1 MTKTTEQLLEQAVLI
16 RDEQADKKNT
26 ALRVGSLFLDII
38 QKQDED
44 VTALDSSVKDNER
57 KLSELETNKLSISDL
72 AQSTGGS
79 TITPMSQ
86 DATTK
91 ALSGLL
97 PNQRADNTPYIS
109 VTINDGDSGQN
120 WETFNRKLDEIASM
134 SDPMPYNG
142 DIRYFISEGL
152 RVDVTNRIFD
162 SSEGASR
169 RLTQV
174 VTGNVRLDDRLDLAL
189 AGDIDQSFWRIYKE
203 GAWSE
208 WKAVNAGGGSGSVDV
223 VQETGSSTT
232 AVMSQNAVTNE
243 FTKIEE
249 RCDKIED
256 TITDLNDMVVQNK
269 EEADV
274 KLAELDNFY
283 FTTLDVVSIDDGANV
298 SAEEFDEIIRIQDAI
313 KSQKTIISSIGIL
326 ASSVGY
332 RRPLYTV
339 SISYIIGNELRMMT
353 AKTPLSGGGTWSVKS
368 QDLSNLANNGYNVL
382 IHGEYAHGEGVSSK
396 LAYEGS
402 TIPSDVQQV
411 MMEWYMSP
419 DGYSIAYGPGSHVE
433 GQDCLATGDYAHA
446 EGIKTLA
453 ANNGAH
459 AEGTGTNAAG
469 TYAHA
474 EGQSTTAY
482 ATACHAEGGMSVCN
496 GNYGHVEGFRCTVE
510 NTAGHAE
517 GYITY
522 CRANYGHVEGRQT
535 NSIGPCAH
543 AEGYGNKIDRSIT
556 ITSISN
562 VEGYTSYFKA
572 DNISDLKIGACFII
586 DYIPYVVTNIADGN
600 VYVNR
605 WIEFKQQKYDIII
618 MYGAAYGNNAHA
630 EGELG
635 SAIGNNS
642 HVSGASCIAFNNN
655 EVACGH
661 YNYSFW
667 SDDNA
672 KRTLYSIGIGE
683 SDSNRKNAYELKENG
698 DLYIYGVGGYTGKNS
713 SEAKTIQKVITEQQ
727 QGGSGGGIE
736 DAPSDGK
743 TYGRKDGTWNEVE
756 GITELSFDRPH
767 SEIMSYELDSITTPG
782 VYKIK
787 SPNYY
792 CEGYLEVIDVN
803 MADGYERLLKQ
814 ILRISEKGDGGGG
827 LSLTG
832 AVADIPYAYRY
843 RFASSISSWT
853 DWAKPDN
860 SEVNLGELAISN
872 IDEPFPSEFFY
883 MQTPGTY
890 TFSLMNNLGS
900 GTLNIVRVKV
910 NDDRGSRYLVKQIV
924 QVDVSEH
931 NTDAMHVNV
940 NLFYAVRFNIDTG
953 YGTPEWTIW
962 RKTKTPLT

>member
-1 MTKTTEQLLEQAVLI
+1 MAKTFSQLQEAADLIKNETADGANTAERVGGTI
-16 RDEQADKKNT
+16 RDIVDKMQSN
-26 ALRVGSLFLDII
+26 
-38 QKQDED
+38 
-44 VTALDSSVKDNER
+44 NE
-57 KLSELETNKLSISDL
+57 L
-72 AQSTGGS
+72 AQTTGSST
-79 TITPMSQ
+79 TTAMSQ
-86 DATTK
+86 DAVTK
-91 ALSGLL
+91 ILAGLL

-109 VTINDGDSGQN
+109 VAINDGDSGQN

-134 SDPMPYNG
+134 PDPMPYNG

-174 VTGNVRLDDRLDLAL
+174 VTGNVRLDERLDLAL

-203 GAWSE
+203 GAWSK
-208 WKAVNAGGGSGSVDV
+208 WSAVNSGGESDR
-223 VQETGSSTT
+223 
-232 AVMSQNAVTNE
+232 
-243 FTKIEE
+243 I
-249 RCDKIED
+249 
-256 TITDLNDMVVQNK
+256 
-269 EEADV
+269 
-274 KLAELDNFY
+274 Y
-283 FTTLDVVSIDDGANV
+283 FTSLDVTAIDNGATVSL
-298 SAEEFDEIIRIQDAI
+298 DEAGELGNIQLALES
-313 KSQKTIISSIGIL
+313 KKTIISSAGVL
-326 ASSVGY
+326 AASVSY
-332 RRPLYTV
+332 RRPSLIV
-339 SISYIIGNELRMMT
+339 SMSYVIGSELRMLST
-353 AKTPLSGGGTWSVKS
+353 ATPKTGGGTWSVKS

-572 DNISDLKIGACFII
+572 DNISDLKVGACFII
-586 DYIPYVVTNIADGN
+586 DYIPYVVTDIEDGN

-743 TYGRKDGTWNEVE
+743 TYGRKDGEWTT
-756 GITELSFDRPH
+756 TE
-767 SEIMSYELDSITTPG
+767 
-782 VYKIK
+782 
-787 SPNYY
+787 
-792 CEGYLEVIDVN
+792 EVIDLGRLNIDKNDTSTFSIFNTYLGKPGKYKFAIEDSYSIGSLEVFVAGYYYDTPIYAATLTIFASN
-803 MADGYERLLKQ
+803 YAYSAGLYNARDYHTYKYQYGYEGWIGSNDYLSSANVILSENFPNNSFDDIKNTGVYVIGIVGTFAGNPSALGFLNVVVGYNNNISQSLDVNIKSIKGEYYNLKGF
-814 ILRISEKGDGGGG
+814 RTFEDGAWSEWK
-827 LSLTG
+827 T
-832 AVADIPYAYRY
+832 
-843 RFASSISSWT
+843 
-853 DWAKPDN
+853 AK
-860 SEVNLGELAISN
+860 
-872 IDEPFPSEFFY
+872 
-883 MQTPGTY
+883 T
-890 TFSLMNNLGS
+890 
-900 GTLNIVRVKV
+900 TL
-910 NDDRGSRYLVKQIV
+910 
-924 QVDVSEH
+924 E
-931 NTDAMHVNV
+931 
-940 NLFYAVRFNIDTG
+940 
-953 YGTPEWTIW
+953 
-962 RKTKTPLT
+962 

>member
-1 MTKTTEQLLEQAVLI
+1 MGTYEQLKQALKNVINTNGNQEITGQILQNAVLSI
-16 RDEQADKKNT
+16 VSSIGENATFAGLAIPSTNPGSVDANVFYLACTPGVYANFGGYKVSNKIVIFVNRSGSWAVEDTGLALVSNVTQNT
-26 ALRVGSLFLDII
+26 GSDT
-38 QKQDED
+38 
-44 VTALDSSVKDNER
+44 TAV
-57 KLSELETNKLSISDL
+57 
-72 AQSTGGS
+72 
-79 TITPMSQ
+79 MSQ
-86 DATTK
+86 DAVTK
-91 ALSGLL
+91 ALAGLL

-109 VTINDGDSGQN
+109 IAINDGDSGQN
-120 WETFNRKLDEIASM
+120 WETFNRKLGELASM
-134 SDPMPYNG
+134 PDPMPYNG

-174 VTGNVRLDDRLDLAL
+174 VTGNIRLDDRLDLAL
-189 AGDIDQSFWRIYKE
+189 NGDADQSFWRIYKE

-208 WKAVNAGGGSGSVDV
+208 WKSVNAGGGSGNVDV
-223 VQETGSSTT
+223 VQEIGSSTT

-243 FTKIEE
+243 FKK
-249 RCDKIED
+249 R
-256 TITDLNDMVVQNK
+256 
-269 EEADV
+269 
-274 KLAELDNFY
+274 DNFY
-283 FTTLDVVSIDDGANV
+283 YTTLDVVSIDDGSSVSDAEANEL
-298 SAEEFDEIIRIQDAI
+298 ANIQMALA
-313 KSQKTIISSIGIL
+313 SQKTIISPAGVF
-326 ASSVGY
+326 AAFVTY
-332 RRPLYTV
+332 RNSLYIAR
-339 SISYIIGNELRMMT
+339 ISYMIGQELYV
-353 AKTPLSGGGTWSVKS
+353 LSTTTSKGGGGTWSVKI

-382 IHGEYAHGEGVSSK
+382 IHGEHAHGEGVSSK

-402 TIPSDVQQV
+402 TIPTDVQQI
-411 MMEWYMSP
+411 MTEWYMSST
-419 DGYSIAYGPGSHVE
+419 GYAIAYGSGSHVE

-482 ATACHAEGGMSVCN
+482 ATACHAEGGMCVCN

-562 VEGYTSYFKA
+562 VEGHTSYFKA
-572 DNISDLKIGACFII
+572 DNTSDLKVGACFII

-600 VYVNR
+600 IYVNR

-618 MYGAAYGNNAHA
+618 MYGAAYGNNAHT

-642 HVSGASCIAFNNN
+642 HVSGVSCIAFNDN

-661 YNYSFW
+661 YNFSFW
-667 SDDNA
+667 SNDNA

-727 QGGSGGGIE
+727 QGSGLN
-736 DAPSDGK
+736 DAPSDGN
-743 TYGRKDGTWNEVE
+743 TYGRKDGEWTTTEEVIDL
-756 GITELSFDRPH
+756 GVLDFDPNDT
-767 SEIMSYELDSITTPG
+767 STFSVFNPYLNKVG
-782 VYKIK
+782 VYKFRRR
-787 SPNYY
+787 
-792 CEGYLEVIDVN
+792 GYFSQCRLDVFIS
-803 MADGYERLLKQ
+803 GY
-814 ILRISEKGDGGGG
+814 
-827 LSLTG
+827 
-832 AVADIPYAYRY
+832 
-843 RFASSISSWT
+843 
-853 DWAKPDN
+853 
-860 SEVNLGELAISN
+860 
-872 IDEPFPSEFFY
+872 
-883 MQTPGTY
+883 M
-890 TFSLMNNLGS
+890 
-900 GTLNIVRVKV
+900 
-910 NDDRGSRYLVKQIV
+910 
-924 QVDVSEH
+924 
-931 NTDAMHVNV
+931 
-940 NLFYAVRFNIDTG
+940 
-953 YGTPEWTIW
+953 YGTPIRSAILTINEAGDSGSGDYYPEYWKQSIFIYTDGVWQRKGYVNSELVIPNLIGSTFPQGITSFDNLIQNGLYKISDTSGNLSGTINVTEHRGSGELRATTQSLHAYINTDDTPPYVLDGFRTFKDRVWSEW
-962 RKTKTPLT
+962 KTAKTTLE